1 MYLLRLSFK
10 SLANRRFTALLT
22 VLAIALSVALLLGVE
37 RIRTEA
43 RASFANTISGTDL
56 IVGARSGS
64 VQLLLY
70 SVFRIGNATNNISWN
85 SYQHM
90 ASHPRVDWAIP
101 VSLGDSHR
109 GFKVMG
115 TDTGYFDHF
124 RHGKQ
129 QALALSEGVVFDD
142 LYDAVIGADV
152 ARDLGY
158 GVGDEIV
165 LAHGTGSVSFIDHA
179 DKPFRISGIL
189 ARTGTPVD
197 RTVHISL
204 EGMQAIHLGWNG
216 GTPAR
221 GPNRISAD
229 QARQVDLTPTSITAV
244 LLGLDSRIATFAVQ
258 RDVNQY
264 RGEPL
269 QAILPGVALQELWSL
284 LGTAE
289 KALLLVSG
297 CVVLTGLI
305 GMLTAVLAGLNER
318 RREMAILRS
327 VGARPLHVFG
337 LLLSEALALALTG
350 IGCGLMIL
358 YAVLWLARPWL
369 LTHYGLFIAIQPPAP
384 TEWRLLGGILLA
396 SVLIGCIPAW
406 RAYRMSL
413 TDGLSIRI

>member
-1 MYLLRLSFK
+1 MYLLRLSFG
-10 SLANRRFTALLT
+10 SLANRRFSALLT
-22 VLAIALSVALLLGVE
+22 MLAIALSVALLLGVE

-70 SVFRIGNATNNISWN
+70 SVFRIGNATNNISWE
-85 SYQHM
+85 SYQRI
-90 ASHPRVDWAIP
+90 SNHPRVDWAIP

-115 TDTGYFDHF
+115 TDARYFEHF
-124 RHGKQ
+124 RFGRGQ
-129 QALALSEGVVFDD
+129 SLGFAEGTVFDD
-142 LYDAVIGADV
+142 LYQAVVGADV

-158 GVGDEIV
+158 KPGDEIV
-165 LAHGTGSVSFIDHA
+165 LSHGTGSVSFVDHA
-179 DKPFRISGIL
+179 DKPFRVSGIL

-204 EGMQAIHLGWNG
+204 AGMQAIHLGWDSG
-216 GTPAR
+216 MPAR
-221 GPNRISAD
+221 GGRQVSAD
-229 QARQVDLTPTSITAV
+229 DARKVDLTPGSVTAV

-258 RDVNQY
+258 RDINQY
-264 RGEPL
+264 RAEPL
-269 QAILPGVALQELWSL
+269 LAILPGVALQELWSL

-289 KALLLVSG
+289 KALLLVSS

-327 VGARPLHVFG
+327 VGARPMHVFG
-337 LLLSEALALALTG
+337 LLLSEALVLTVAG
-350 IGCGLMIL
+350 IACGLLIL
-358 YAVLWLARPWL
+358 YAALGLARPWL
-369 LTHYGLFIAIQPPAP
+369 LDHYGLFIAIQAPASR
-384 TEWRLLGGILLA
+384 EWLLLGAILLA
-396 SVLIGCIPAW
+396 SVLMGCIPAW
-406 RAYRMSL
+406 RAYRLSL
-413 TDGLSIRI
+413 NDGLTIRI

>member
-10 SLANRRFTALLT
+10 SLVNRRFTALLT

-37 RIRTEA
+37 RIRNEA
-43 RASFANTISGTDL
+43 RASFSNTVSGTDL

-70 SVFRIGNATNNISWN
+70 SVFRIGNATNNISWQ
-85 SYQHM
+85 SYQRI
-90 ASHPRVDWAIP
+90 ANHPRVDWAIP

-115 TDTGYFDHF
+115 TDAAYFEHF
-124 RHGKQ
+124 RYGRG
-129 QALALSEGVVFDD
+129 QALDLAEGAAFGDI
-142 LYDAVIGADV
+142 YQAVIGADV
-152 ARDLGY
+152 ARELGY
-158 GVGDEIV
+158 RLGEQIV
-165 LAHGTGSVSFIDHA
+165 LAHGTGAVSFVEHV
-179 DKPFRISGIL
+179 DKPFTVSGIL

-204 EGMQAIHLGWNG
+204 EGMQAIHLGWDRG
-216 GTPAR
+216 APAR
-221 GPNRISAD
+221 GSAQVSAE
-229 QARQVDLTPTSITAV
+229 QAREADLVPDSITAV
-244 LLGLDSRIATFAVQ
+244 LLGLDSRIATFSVQ
-258 RDVNQY
+258 RDINQY
-264 RGEPL
+264 RAEPL
-269 QAILPGVALQELWSL
+269 LAILPGVALQELWSL

-289 KALLLVSG
+289 KALLLVSA

-327 VGARPLHVFG
+327 VGARPLHIFG
-337 LLLSEALALALTG
+337 LLLSEALALTLIG
-350 IGCGLMIL
+350 IACGLLLL
-358 YAVLWLARPWL
+358 YTVLWLVSPWL
-369 LTHYGLFIAIQPPAP
+369 LTQYGLFIAIQPPAA
-384 TEWRLLGGILLA
+384 TEWQLLGAIVLA
-396 SVLIGCIPAW
+396 SVLIGCVPAW